1 MGIGA
6 FRRPLIAAVVLLVL
20 AICGP
25 AAWPACAA
33 SPADFYKG
41 RTVQLVVGFTAG
53 GGYDL
58 YARVLARHMGKHI
71 PGNPSV
77 VTQNMPGAGSLK
89 TANYLYNVA
98 PKDGSVFGTF
108 DRGLPMEKLLGRTNG
123 QDFDATKFTWIGSVT
138 DEPSVCGFSS
148 KSGIRS
154 WQDMKTKPFKVG
166 GAGATADDEIYPTV
180 LRNMFHLPVRIVS
193 GYPGRA
199 EAVLSIQ
206 RGEID
211 GLCGWSWSSLMSRD
225 KYLLDNKQL
234 YVALQLGVEKN
245 LDLAG
250 VPLIGDLTDD
260 PKQKAALKLIFSRLT
275 IARPFAAPPGLP
287 GERATALREAFDA
300 TMNDAEF
307 LAEMKRLALEV
318 RPQSGAKVEQ
328 LVNEVYTYPA
338 DVVKIAT
345 QAIGPAR

>member
-1 MGIGA
+1 MGKGFI
-6 FRRPLIAAVVLLVL
+6 RRSLTAALFVSALG
-20 AICGP
+20 GP
-25 AAWPACAA
+25 PTLPAHAA

-41 RTVQLVVGFTAG
+41 RTVQVVVGFSAG

-58 YARVLARHMGKHI
+58 YARVLARHLGKHI

-89 TANYLYNVA
+89 AANYLYNVA
-98 PKDGSVFGTF
+98 AKDGSVIATF
-108 DRGLPMEKLLGRTNG
+108 DRGLPMERLLGRTNG

-138 DEPSVCGFSS
+138 DEPSVCAFSS
-148 KSGIRS
+148 KSGIRT

-166 GAGATADDEIYPTV
+166 GAGATADDEIYPNV

-199 EAVLSIQ
+199 ETVLSIQ

-225 KYLLDNKQL
+225 KYLLDSKQL
-234 YVALQLGVEKN
+234 TVVLQLGVEKN
-245 LDLAG
+245 LDLPG
-250 VPLIGDLTDD
+250 LPLVGDLTDD
-260 PKQKAALKLIFSRLT
+260 PKQKVALKLIFSRNT
-275 IARPFAAPPGLP
+275 IARPFAAPPGVP
-287 GERATALREAFDA
+287 AERAVLLRAAFDA
-300 TMNDAEF
+300 TMKDSEF

-328 LVNEVYTYPA
+328 LVREVYTYPA
-338 DVVKIAT
+338 DVVQIAT
-345 QAIGPAR
+345 QAIRPAR